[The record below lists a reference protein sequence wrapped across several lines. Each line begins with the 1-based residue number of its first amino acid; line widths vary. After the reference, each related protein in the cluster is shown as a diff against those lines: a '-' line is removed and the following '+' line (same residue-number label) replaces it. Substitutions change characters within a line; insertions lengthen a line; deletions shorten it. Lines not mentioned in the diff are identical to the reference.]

1 MMMVM
6 MDQVTQH
13 VMMMVVVHDVV
24 VMITMMV
31 ADFVGLRDGGH
42 NSDGRSENP
51 GRNKFLQ
58 H

>member
-13 VMMMVVVHDVV
+13 VMMVVVHDVV
-24 VMITMMV
+24 VVMTMMDG
-31 ADFVGLRDGGH
+31 DFIGLRDGGH
-42 NSDGRSENP
+42 NGDSRGEKP
-51 GRNKFLQ
+51 GHNKFLQ